1 MNITI
6 YSNGIYLCSIMV
18 QQFYTPCDWLMFFNY
33 NCKRHR
39 SLIDI
44 KFGRIIKKKEWT

>member
-18 QQFYTPCDWLMFFNY
+18 QQFYTPCDWLMFLTIIV
-33 NCKRHR
+33 KD
-39 SLIDI
+39 IDH
-44 KFGRIIKKKEWT
+44 